1 MVKPKPPSTLH
12 PLGLSNT
19 FLPNHENALAASS
32 GNSLT
37 DSENRSAQEGD
48 ADVWLDDTAGATSW
62 NATADATS
70 SRSGSVPVDQAGMP
84 IYSNG
89 VHTEDPATVVPNYF
103 ESLAFSP
110 DYNSSGAF
118 SPIDFN
124 PQSAPYLSPQQ
135 AAAAAAAVGFSPFY
149 NISPDYPS
157 WAQGPG
163 TFDFAPTLTSPVDT
177 NASLKLLEQNF
188 TNLSLFAPAAAGSP
202 LHAIDFA
209 NYQALFPTGKNK
221 SYAKISGQP
230 TAIGSSSRN
239 FQKPRQQRWNNGV
252 SSNTFGGQSSSHHRQ
267 NPNSY
272 YHRPQHPQTMPDI
285 GEFFIFTYIS

>member
-12 PLGLSNT
+12 PLELSNT
-19 FLPNHENALAASS
+19 FLPNH
-32 GNSLT
+32 
-37 DSENRSAQEGD
+37 SENVLADGSGSNLLVDTTIRSAQENDPDVWFDDSSTNSWNGN
-48 ADVWLDDTAGATSW
+48 ADVISNRNG
-62 NATADATS
+62 TS
-70 SRSGSVPVDQAGMP
+70 SVDQAGVP
-84 IYSNG
+84 VYSNG
-89 VHTEDPATVVPNYF
+89 VHTVEETSNVLPNYF
-103 ESLAFSP
+103 ESLTFSP

-177 NASLKLLEQNF
+177 NTSLKLLEQNF
-188 TNLSLFAPAAAGSP
+188 TNLSLFAPA
-202 LHAIDFA
+202 IDFA
-209 NYQALFPTGKNK
+209 NYQALFPPGKNK
-221 SYAKISGQP
+221 SYTKMVGQP
-230 TAIGSSSRN
+230 TAIGSTSRN
-239 FQKPRQQRWNNGV
+239 YQKPRQQRWNNGI
-252 SSNTFGGQSSSHHRQ
+252 NTNSFGVGPAPHHRQ

-272 YHRPQHPQTMPDI
+272 YHRPQHPQTMTDI
-285 GEFFIFTYIS
+285 G